1 MQKNKD
7 DWPPRRTE
15 WAVDDIIRLSS
26 IPELNPNPIVE
37 LDLEGNLRYVNP
49 ATEALLPEIEE
60 VGVQHP
66 FFSDWDQI
74 VKTLK
79 ENKSG
84 PLRREVRVGE
94 AWFQQQFYLV
104 PELNCVRT
112 YAVEISEIKKT
123 NKALQESEAKYRS
136 LFEHTPGVVTLRQLV
151 FDKNGEIIDQVLIDA
166 NPTCLRSWGVSSI
179 EEVRG
184 KRYSEFLG
192 PKSAALALKEAR
204 KMRSSGMA
212 ITEEIHYDKMDRDY
226 LMTIVPVGNDQI
238 IAASVDITEQK
249 RMENE
254 LRRSNTELQ
263 QFAYV
268 ASHDL
273 QEPLRMVISY
283 LTILERRF
291 ADQLDPEAKEYID
304 FAVGGGKRMKALI
317 DDLLEYSRIDT
328 QGQEFVL
335 VDMGSVAARAIIVL
349 KMCIDE
355 NQATIEV
362 DPLPSVMADESQMVQ
377 LLQNLLNNAVKFH
390 GKESPRIKV
399 SATPGSGEWIFS
411 VKDNGIGLSMEYSD
425 RIFQMFQRLHT
436 KEKFQGTGVGL
447 AIAKKIVERHGGRIW
462 VESEEGKG
470 ATFFFSIPSVQN
482 K

>member
-1 MQKNKD
+1 MQENKD
-7 DWPPRRTE
+7 DRPSRRNE
-15 WAVDDIIRLSS
+15 WAVDDLIRLSS

-37 LDLEGNLRYVNP
+37 LDLNGNLRYINP
-49 ATEALLPEIEE
+49 ATEELLPEIEE
-60 VGVQHP
+60 VGIHHP
-66 FFSDWDQI
+66 FFSDWDHI
-74 VKTLK
+74 VQTLK

-84 PLRREVRVGE
+84 PLRREIRVGE

-136 LFEHTPGVVTLRQLV
+136 LFEHTPGVVTLRQFV
-151 FDKNGEIIDQVLIDA
+151 FDKDGEIIDQVLIDA

-184 KRYSEFLG
+184 KKYSEFLG
-192 PKSAALALKEAR
+192 PKSAALALDGAR
-204 KMRSSGMA
+204 KMRSLGRA
-212 ITEEIHYDKMDRDY
+212 ITEAIHYDNMDRDY
-226 LMTIVPVGNDQI
+226 LMTFVPVGDDQI
-238 IAASVDITEQK
+238 IATSMDITEQK

-283 LTILERRF
+283 LTILERKYGNR
-291 ADQLDPEAKEYID
+291 LDPEAKEYID

-328 QGQEFVL
+328 QGKDFVL
-335 VDMGSVAARAIIVL
+335 VNMDSVVAKAIVVL
-349 KMCIDE
+349 RMCIDE
-355 NQATIEV
+355 NQAKIEV
-362 DPLPSVMADESQMVQ
+362 DPLPSVIANESQMVQ
-377 LLQNLLNNAVKFH
+377 LIQNLLNNADKFH
-390 GKESPRIKV
+390 GIESPRITV

-447 AIAKKIVERHGGRIW
+447 AIAKKIIERHGGRIW

-470 ATFFFSIPSVQN
+470 ATFYFSIPLVQN

>member
-1 MQKNKD
+1 MQKRKD
-7 DWPPRRTE
+7 DQLPQRNKG
-15 WAVDDIIRLSS
+15 AIDDIIRLSS

-60 VGVQHP
+60 VGIQHP

-136 LFEHTPGVVTLRQLV
+136 LFEHTPGVVTLRRLV

-166 NPTCLRSWGVSSI
+166 NPACLRSWRIKSI
-179 EEVRG
+179 EDVRG
-184 KRYSEFLG
+184 LRYSEFLS
-192 PKSAALALKEAR
+192 PKSAALALNEAR
-204 KMRSSGMA
+204 KMRSSGTA
-212 ITEEIHYDKMDRDY
+212 ITEEIRYDHVDRDY
-226 LMTIVPVGNDQI
+226 LMTLVPVGNDQV
-238 IAASVDITEQK
+238 IAASIDITEQK

-254 LRRSNTELQ
+254 LRRSNIELQ

-283 LTILERRF
+283 LTILERKF
-291 ADQLDPEAKEYID
+291 GDGLDPEAKEYLD
-304 FAVGGGKRMKALI
+304 FAVGGGKRMKDLI

-328 QGQEFVL
+328 QGKDFVL
-335 VDMGSVAARAIIVL
+335 VDMGSIAEKAIGVL
-349 KMCIDE
+349 KMFIDE
-355 NQATIEV
+355 NWATIEV

-377 LLQNLLNNAVKFH
+377 LMQNLLNNAVKFH
-390 GKESPRIKV
+390 GKEAPRITI

-436 KEKFQGTGVGL
+436 TDKFQGTGVGL
-447 AIAKKIVERHGGRIW
+447 AIAKKIIERHGGRIW

-470 ATFFFSIPSVQN
+470 ATFLFTIPTVQN